1 MKIFQ
6 TETELSIIKVSTLN
20 KVTLWKMT
28 SQETFENAKD
38 RAHDGAVAVKD
49 AAKNLYEK
57 AKDLTLDAAE
67 KMREP
72 VKEAAKNL
80 NEGAREQWGKVIENL
95 GEENNNGNLIL
106 GVFLGVVS
114 ILFVYGV
121 CKAVSYFEKQKN
133 EEK

>member
-1 MKIFQ
+1 
-6 TETELSIIKVSTLN
+6 
-20 KVTLWKMT
+20 MT

-38 RAHDGAVAVKD
+38 RAHDGAEAVKD

-72 VKEAAKNL
+72 VNEAAKNL
-80 NEGAREQWGKVIENL
+80 NEGAKEQWGKVIENL
-95 GEENNNGNLIL
+95 GEEKNNGKLVL
-106 GVFLGVVS
+106 GVLLGVAS

-121 CKAVSYFEKQKN
+121 CKAVSYFEKPKN